1 MGLRVYG
8 FTGSHCLPL
17 RCMLFYKLY
26 AFFNALCP
34 MHCALPTSTG
44 IYKFVMSLQSFV
56 RYATLLFLKTAKAHT
71 ASGYKQLTIRINIV

>member
-17 RCMLFYKLY
+17 RSMLFYKLY
-26 AFFNALCP
+26 AFYNALCP
-34 MHCALPTSTG
+34 MPCALPTSTG

-56 RYATLLFLKTAKAHT
+56 RYATLLFLK
-71 ASGYKQLTIRINIV
+71 ASSRHMWPAGISN